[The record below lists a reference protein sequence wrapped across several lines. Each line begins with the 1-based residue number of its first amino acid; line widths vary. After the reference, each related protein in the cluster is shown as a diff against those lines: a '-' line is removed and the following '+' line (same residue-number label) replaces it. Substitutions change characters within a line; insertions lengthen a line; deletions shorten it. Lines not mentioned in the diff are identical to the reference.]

1 MSIERKIESLLCI
14 RERDGYRNG
23 SKWET
28 RVCGLI
34 GNPVEHTQSPVIHNT
49 LAQDNGI
56 PLIYVPF
63 LVENGQLESAVKG
76 AFGLNI
82 LGMNVTVPYKN
93 KVIAYLEDID
103 DLAKKS
109 GQSIHWFA
117 RIRDIR
123 DIIQILQGF
132 LER

>member
-1 MSIERKIESLLCI
+1 MDIEMEV
-14 RERDGYRNG
+14 NG
-23 SKWET
+23 KT
-28 RVCGLI
+28 HVCGLI

-103 DLAKKS
+103 DLAKKNRGS
-109 GQSIHWFA
+109 QYIGSH
-117 RIRDIR
+117 
-123 DIIQILQGF
+123 G
-132 LER
+132 